1 MSYPR
6 NLNPF
11 SETYESKSTQTSQ
24 PITKTTIMM
33 RPKCPF
39 DEPPPTDIGSVW
51 VNSLYE
57 GKEITQ
63 KQYDKMPVHL
73 KFCFNLENLGCQSEP
88 IYVITKKPSEDAI
101 RQRTLKLKKWVL
113 SLPSRSEISSTKYE
127 TLPPELRKCFFKS
140 EIGGYNSDDF
150 VAIKY

>member
-11 SETYESKSTQTSQ
+11 SETYESKSPQTSQ
-24 PITKTTIMM
+24 PTKTNRIV
-33 RPKCPF
+33 RPQCPF
-39 DEPPPTDIGSVW
+39 DEPPPTDPISVW
-51 VNSLYE
+51 VNSLDE
-57 GKEITQ
+57 GENITQ
-63 KQYDKMPVHL
+63 KQYYKLPDHL
-73 KFCFNLENLGCQSEP
+73 KFRFNLENLGCQSEP